1 MIRIG
6 KATLL
11 PALAVFAAAGVP
23 SAAADFSLRA
33 PVQPSACRGE
43 EGYAAAF
50 GGRRTF
56 YLKPDQLEA
65 ITAARDSDP
74 VVAKAYAALI
84 ERANAALK
92 RKPGSV
98 MDKTTIP
105 LSGDR
110 HDYLSIAPYWWP
122 DPANPSGPYVRRD
135 GEVNPK
141 RETRSY
147 DRTAIGRMSS
157 DAEMLSLAY
166 YYSGDPRYAEK
177 AAQVIRTWFLD
188 PATAMNPNAKFA
200 QAVPGRENGRAEG
213 VLDTN
218 AFQPVIDAIGL
229 IGPSGALNAAEAKAL
244 ETWFG
249 RYVDWMLTSPIG
261 REEQAAKNN
270 HGMWF
275 DAQLTHYAL
284 FARRPDI
291 ARKTVVEFPQ
301 RRIAVQFDPSGALP
315 AELTRTRSFH
325 YSIYALE
332 PAYDVAE
339 IAGCLDLDLW
349 SYADDKGRGL
359 RKATDFL
366 SAYRGQPASW
376 RYTEMKWPA
385 NELDA
390 LLTRADWAWGQDA
403 IRSQGRACSPCST
416 TSMRADEKASPF
428 PPGRSCAIGELR
440 HDGAARITRRYCLSY
455 IGGQGDCRARAVRPG
470 GYRTCSRAARWIG
483 LPSARAAHDRRHSGT
498 AQPGDPSRLLFG
510 RGLLVA

>member
-1 MIRIG
+1 VIWTG
-6 KATLL
+6 KAILL
-11 PALAVFAAAGVP
+11 PALAVFAAAGTP
-23 SAAADFSLRA
+23 SAAANFSLRPPA
-33 PVQPSACRGE
+33 TPSVCRAE

-65 ITAARDSDP
+65 IKAVRDSDP
-74 VVAKAYAALI
+74 AVAKAYAALI
-84 ERANAALK
+84 ERADAALK

-122 DPANPSGPYVRRD
+122 DPANPSGSYLRRD

-141 RETRSY
+141 RDTKSY

-157 DAEMLSLAY
+157 DAEILSLAY
-166 YYSGDPRYAEK
+166 YYSGDRKYADK

-218 AFQPVIDAIGL
+218 AFQPVVDAVGL
-229 IGPSGALNAAEAKAL
+229 IGPSGALSAAENEAL
-244 ETWFG
+244 EAWFG
-249 RYVDWMLTSPIG
+249 RYIDWMLTSPTG
-261 REEQAAKNN
+261 REDQAAKNN

-275 DAQLTHYAL
+275 DAQLTQYAL

-291 ARKTVVEFPQ
+291 ARKTVMEFPR
-301 RRIAVQFDPSGALP
+301 RRIAVQFDPSGSLP

-349 SYADDKGRGL
+349 NYADDKGRGL

-366 SAYRGQPASW
+366 SAYRGEQASW
-376 RYTEMKWPA
+376 RYKEVKWPA
-385 NELDA
+385 GELDA
-390 LLTRADWAWGQDA
+390 LLTRADWAWG
-403 IRSQGRACSPCST
+403 
-416 TSMRADEKASPF
+416 
-428 PPGRSCAIGELR
+428 PGRFPRSSEGTLALFYRI
-440 HDGAARITRRYCLSY
+440 DAR
-455 IGGQGDCRARAVRPG
+455 
-470 GYRTCSRAARWIG
+470 
-483 LPSARAAHDRRHSGT
+483 
-498 AQPGDPSRLLFG
+498 
-510 RGLLVA
+510 